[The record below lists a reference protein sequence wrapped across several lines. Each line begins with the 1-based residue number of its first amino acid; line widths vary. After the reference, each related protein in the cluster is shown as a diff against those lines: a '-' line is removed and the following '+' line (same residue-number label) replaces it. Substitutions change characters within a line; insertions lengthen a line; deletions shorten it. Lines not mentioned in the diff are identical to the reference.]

1 LKTIKLTGSKSAA
14 VTLSSN
20 APKVTTLDA
29 ANITGGA
36 VITTAGHTGALTIT
50 GSGVADTF
58 NVGTIGSGGSTI
70 VNGGGGVDTYSGTA
84 ANLGAATID
93 GGAGDDV
100 VNFTDTAAAGAS
112 LAYSDTTLNGMSNIH
127 TLGWTAAI
135 AGDLT
140 ITLGGWANTLAS
152 SISDNQL
159 KISAK
164 ALASGAAGDVVVV
177 DASQLTGSNS
187 VEMDI
192 KDTAAGASAANT
204 IDLTGSD
211 NGDKITVEQAT
222 AAADTVITVISGKGN
237 DKVTVKTTSDHDGGI
252 IVTAG
257 DGDDTIVLTDT
268 TTDAASTVNLINAGK
283 GNDTITLETAASKAT
298 DFTVVMGSTAA
309 INGLDSIT
317 NFEQGASGD
326 VLKPDAFLN
335 ATAMNA
341 VITANTAGS
350 TAVESD
356 VNLLVD
362 ITGGQD
368 ITTAAGLDAA
378 LAAGGEYGNLD
389 MAGSGKAVFV
399 TASSSDASTTSHVF
413 FASSAANGT
422 ITTTK
427 VATVASVDIDSWH
440 SDNFCITATAN

>member
-1 LKTIKLTGSKSAA
+1 LIVFNLSAPLKLNVVLSAVVVVTASPVFDLRFSVSKPSTVRVVRSDEAVYTGEAAPSVAVKSITADNAGSTFTLKAANGTSDVIDFTATDGAASPVYTASSDLTTLTVDGFETLNLKSNTGDAVTTTTADRTTLSFSGADKLKTIKLTGSKSAA

-140 ITLGGWANTLAS
+140 ITLGGWANTLATA
-152 SISDNQL
+152 ISGNQL

-164 ALASGAAGDVVVV
+164 TLASAAATEVVVV

-211 NGDKITVEQAT
+211 NADKITVEEAT
-222 AAADTVITVISGKGN
+222 DGADTVITVISGKGN
-237 DKVTVKTTSDHDGGI
+237 DTVTVKTHAGQDGAVV
-252 IVTAG
+252 VTAG
-257 DGDDTIVLTDT
+257 DGDDTITLSGAY
-268 TTDAASTVNLINAGK
+268 TDAASTSNL
-283 GNDTITLETAASKAT
+283 
-298 DFTVVMGSTAA
+298 
-309 INGLDSIT
+309 
-317 NFEQGASGD
+317 
-326 VLKPDAFLN
+326 
-335 ATAMNA
+335 
-341 VITANTAGS
+341 
-350 TAVESD
+350 
-356 VNLLVD
+356 
-362 ITGGQD
+362 ITGGKGAD
-368 ITTAAGLDAA
+368 SEVGKCGDSNTTLC
-378 LAAGGEYGNLD
+378 LR
-389 MAGSGKAVFV
+389 
-399 TASSSDASTTSHVF
+399 
-413 FASSAANGT
+413 
-422 ITTTK
+422 
-427 VATVASVDIDSWH
+427 
-440 SDNFCITATAN
+440 C